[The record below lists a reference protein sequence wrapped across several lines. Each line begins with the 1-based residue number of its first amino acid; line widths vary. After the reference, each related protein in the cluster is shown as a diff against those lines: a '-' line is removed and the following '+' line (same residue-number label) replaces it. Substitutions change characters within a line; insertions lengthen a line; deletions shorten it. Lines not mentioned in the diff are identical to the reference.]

1 MKAIIFGAFVLAAP
15 ASVLAQGTV
24 IFTSYYEGSTSHFWA
39 AGLAAPYLGLTGN
52 GPEDTPAG
60 TIDYAAAGMFLIGAN
75 GTGGK
80 GGAATTFAQL
90 LWANGANAPASSLVP
105 GGQTTTF
112 RTGNTVGRITLII
125 DTIAGLI
132 PDSAAAT
139 FQMVA
144 WDNSTGLYPT
154 WTEASAAWV
163 AGKIGAG
170 MGNVFTLTA
179 IGGSINTPP
188 YTTLESF
195 SIWFVPEPSAFA
207 IMGFGAA
214 VLGVSRHLKKPSQS
228 SSGAVFAARVFHK

>member
-1 MKAIIFGAFVLAAP
+1 MKAIILGTFALASAASAF
-15 ASVLAQGTV
+15 AQGTV
-24 IFTSYYEGSTSHFWA
+24 IFDCYHNGSTSHFWA
-39 AGLAAPYLGLTGN
+39 AGLSNANLSLIGN
-52 GPEDTPAG
+52 SAEDTPAG
-60 TIDYAAAGMFLIGAN
+60 PIDYAAAGMFLIGAN

-112 RTGNTVGRITLII
+112 RTGGTAGRIDLII
-125 DTIAGLI
+125 DTITGLT

-139 FQMVA
+139 FEMVA

-170 MGNVFTLTA
+170 KGNVFTLTE
-179 IGGSINTPP
+179 IGGSINVPP

-195 SIWFVPEPSAFA
+195 SIWFVPEPSTFA
-207 IMGFGAA
+207 LACLGAA
-214 VLGVSRHLKKPSQS
+214 ALMILRHRK
-228 SSGAVFAARVFHK
+228 